1 MILGKVRGQ
10 IYSTINH
17 PFYDGKRLLIVDKLT
32 PELQPTGDY
41 LIAIDSVGAGSD
53 ETVLVIDEGNSAR
66 QIVDDSVAP
75 LRSIVVGIVDDVG
88 YPFGK
93 I

>member
-32 PELQPTGDY
+32 PAQKPTGDY
-41 LIAIDSVGAGSD
+41 LIAVDSVGAGYD
-53 ETVLVIDEGNSAR
+53 ETVLIIDEGNSAR
-66 QIVDDSVAP
+66 QIIGDTNAP
-75 LRSIVVGIVDDVG
+75 IRSIVVGIVDTVNSHG
-88 YPFGK
+88 R
-93 I
+93 